1 MVETTFL
8 IGERQAHILRIFN
21 WWNSANG
28 MEKFKL
34 LGVERQMQILGLM
47 KSCHWGEKISKLLNG
62 ETGPQIEI
70 LQLMISN
77 SEGREDV
84 ELVWDDWGHERDVRD
99 HTGDG
104 WDHVEDVVVVRE
116 STKRDKLTEDSW
128 TDGAL
133 PVGWRNPIFKVESY
147 RLTEADSWKHKVLG

>member
-1 MVETTFL
+1 
-8 IGERQAHILRIFN
+8 
-21 WWNSANG
+21 
-28 MEKFKL
+28 
-34 LGVERQMQILGLM
+34 M
-47 KSCHWGEKISKLLNG
+47 KSCHWGEKISELLNG

-104 WDHVEDVVVVRE
+104 WDHVEDVVVVGE
-116 STKRDKLTEDSW
+116 STKIHENKSLKIQI
-128 TDGAL
+128 L
-133 PVGWRNPIFKVESY
+133 QIFTIYLEM
-147 RLTEADSWKHKVLG
+147 

>member
-1 MVETTFL
+1 MIEAIREMVETTFL

-47 KSCHWGEKISKLLNG
+47 KSCHWGEKISELLNG

-84 ELVWDDWGHERDVRD
+84 ELVWDDWGHDRDVRD

-104 WDHVEDVVVVRE
+104 WDHVEDVVVVGE
-116 STKRDKLTEDSW
+116 SRRRFLNRWCPASGMEKSNFP
-128 TDGAL
+128 G
-133 PVGWRNPIFKVESY
+133 VE
-147 RLTEADSWKHKVLG
+147 L

>member
-1 MVETTFL
+1 METMKVE
-8 IGERQAHILRIFN
+8 
-21 WWNSANG
+21 
-28 MEKFKL
+28 
-34 LGVERQMQILGLM
+34 VE
-47 KSCHWGEKISKLLNG
+47 
-62 ETGPQIEI
+62 
-70 LQLMISN
+70 SN

-84 ELVWDDWGHERDVRD
+84 ELIWDDWGHERDARD

-133 PVGWRNPIFKVESY
+133 PVGWRNPIFQVENY
-147 RLTEADSWKHKVLG
+147 RFEMIEAMREMLETMLRMMNVFCTMI